1 MAGVPFRSNRPSALY
16 VGKDRWDS
24 EPKSIGAESAALMRG
39 ASSIGAGNYPV
50 DIPRLDTFE
59 SFNLGYPVESEPV
72 GIPRNSFHANYNSLY
87 NAEYEINTPLSR
99 LLGPKPSFSS
109 RIHQRHLGFAA
120 AGDLF
125 QSCEDFP
132 ADVEDRDTR
141 DAPWGR
147 PPSWNKTRPYL
158 TGQHHWLEG
167 AGQLQ
172 RPDSSLHHSPN
183 MQEAIIVE
191 DLLYG
196 FMGLGGQYLQFKFEE
211 NEQGRRDVRCTLAVD
226 LESSLHAKVAKVLS
240 VCEDVVVL
248 QRFIETRLP
257 FESGVVSHAVAAA
270 MRHMLDDWMLMV
282 TQLESLLRTGRLTMQ
297 SLWYYI
303 QAPLVTLQ
311 LLASIARKAASDSL
325 VGPKLLNLIHGNL
338 EDYAGDRNAQVRC
351 RCNVLSDRV
360 YGCQSCFLV
369 RAFEFGS

>member
-1 MAGVPFRSNRPSALY
+1 MSGVPYRSNRPSALY

-24 EPKSIGAESAALMRG
+24 ESKSIGPEGAAMMRG
-39 ASSIGAGNYPV
+39 STSMGVGNYPV
-50 DIPRLDTFE
+50 DIPRLDTFD
-59 SFNLGYPVESEPV
+59 SFNLGYPVENEPV

-99 LLGPKPSFSS
+99 LLGPRPTFSS
-109 RIHQRHLGFAA
+109 RIDHRHLGFAA

-125 QSCEDFP
+125 QSCEDYSM
-132 ADVEDRDTR
+132 DLEERDYR
-141 DAPWGR
+141 HAPWGS
-147 PPSWNKTRPYL
+147 PPAWNKTRPYL
-158 TGQHHWLEG
+158 TGQHHWMEE
-167 AGQLQ
+167 AGQSP
-172 RPDSSLHHSPN
+172 RPNSSLQHSPS

-196 FMGLGGQYLQFKFEE
+196 FMGLGGQYLHFKFEE
-211 NEQGRRDVRCTLAVD
+211 NEQGRRDVRCTLVVE
-226 LESSLHAKVAKVLS
+226 LESSLQAKVAKVLS

-303 QAPLVTLQ
+303 QAPLITLQ

-325 VGPKLLNLIHGNL
+325 VGPKLLNLIHINL
-338 EDYAGDRNAQVRC
+338 EDYAGDRNAQVVHR
-351 RCNVLSDRV
+351 NT
-360 YGCQSCFLV
+360 QSCCWNCARMV
-369 RAFEFGS
+369 INMST